1 MNQLLNKLGVP
12 PEVQSFFQASGD
24 LRFNYGVEEEHFGG
38 DFHKVPSTRNLWIAG
53 SPQAAQVVVL
63 HSAMEAIALVT
74 LKRHR
79 FLRLETV
86 AFAAIGNRLYHA
98 QGDYLRK
105 HFPGRKFTLA
115 FGNDLLGRLTA
126 VKMAAL
132 IRGLPLHLVFAG
144 NAVRVSSRGRT
155 FVYTTD
161 RLSLHA
167 VQEDFGLR
175 PRFRT
180 ALPSGAFTFLDQLK
194 YAVK

>member
-1 MNQLLNKLGVP
+1 MNKLLSRLGVP
-12 PEVQSFFQASGD
+12 PEIQSHFRVSPD
-24 LRFNYGVEEEHFGG
+24 LRFPYGQDEEHFGEN
-38 DFHKVPSTRNLWIAG
+38 FHKVPTTRNLWVAG
-53 SPQAAQVVVL
+53 SPQAGHVVVL
-63 HSAMEAIALVT
+63 HSAIEAIALVT

-79 FLRLETV
+79 FLRLETA
-86 AFAAIGNRLYHA
+86 AFAAIGNRLYRA

-105 HFPGRKFTLA
+105 QFPERKFTLA

-132 IRGLPLHLVFAG
+132 IRDFPLRLVFSG
-144 NAVRVSSRGRT
+144 NAVRVSSANST
-155 FVYTTD
+155 IVYTAD

-180 ALPSGAFTFLDQLK
+180 AAPSGALTFLDQLK